1 MFSILVRF
9 ICNRAHPHRLIGKD
23 RKANK
28 GIYTLEMNDGIMT
41 AILSDL
47 TIQYVKM
54 NDIGKSLNERA
65 QIKVDP
71 FNSKNTAFLFNDHN
85 ENNHFGKVHST
96 IFLFFTIT

>member
-1 MFSILVRF
+1 M
-9 ICNRAHPHRLIGKD
+9 GKD

-47 TIQYVKM
+47 TIQYVKK

-65 QIKVDP
+65 QAKVDP
-71 FNSKNTAFLFNDHN
+71 FNSKN
-85 ENNHFGKVHST
+85 
-96 IFLFFTIT
+96 IFFV